1 MADGDIVYGQPNGY
15 YRKAYEAICEGRSDS
30 TRLLMDALLKH
41 IRRIGDVPV
50 IFAKRSG
57 EYLAKELEKKER
69 NWHNLSQGLDNRSL
83 AKVIKIYPFVGN
95 EVRNC
100 RYQQS
105 NSISDQIAV
114 CDFCILMKVS
124 EIF

>member
-1 MADGDIVYGQPNGY
+1 MDWHLD
-15 YRKAYEAICEGRSDS
+15 
-30 TRLLMDALLKH
+30 RLLKLPNMT
-41 IRRIGDVPV
+41 
-50 IFAKRSG
+50 
-57 EYLAKELEKKER
+57 
-69 NWHNLSQGLDNRSL
+69 RSL

-95 EVRNC
+95 KVRNC

>member
-1 MADGDIVYGQPNGY
+1 MRFSLVESETAAVRTAQTLIE
-15 YRKAYEAICEGRSDS
+15 R
-30 TRLLMDALLKH
+30 TREEITDQ
-41 IRRIGDVPV
+41 
-50 IFAKRSG
+50 S
-57 EYLAKELEKKER
+57 
-69 NWHNLSQGLDNRSL
+69 SQRQLIDLIESIIIRSL

-124 EIF
+124 EIFCDDDEYVL

>member
-1 MADGDIVYGQPNGY
+1 MVEHPVRGDDSAIDNDNNANHTRDDGV
-15 YRKAYEAICEGRSDS
+15 
-30 TRLLMDALLKH
+30 
-41 IRRIGDVPV
+41 V
-50 IFAKRSG
+50 
-57 EYLAKELEKKER
+57 EKT
-69 NWHNLSQGLDNRSL
+69 RSL

-105 NSISDQIAV
+105 NSISDQITV
-114 CDFCILMKVS
+114 GDFCILMKVS

>member
-1 MADGDIVYGQPNGY
+1 MPSKVEFPFSEDEVLLTIPIILSIV
-15 YRKAYEAICEGRSDS
+15 
-30 TRLLMDALLKH
+30 LL
-41 IRRIGDVPV
+41 
-50 IFAKRSG
+50 FS
-57 EYLAKELEKKER
+57 
-69 NWHNLSQGLDNRSL
+69 RSL